1 MKASEVINRLKDVL
15 LSSTETEEVAKTTTK
30 EDVELKEQ
38 APEVQNENVSE
49 ESSSDQNT
57 DNSTS
62 SEDIREINYSA
73 DEVTSDSKEEIKS
86 EELEEEPQEEIVEE
100 KSPEYATKDEVA
112 EVRAMVE
119 KLRGMIETKEEAY
132 AEVPQELSS
141 DEAPTEPLSH
151 SPENQVSEKLG
162 ASISPNQNLNTTYGR
177 VLRALSK

>member
-49 ESSSDQNT
+49 ESSSDKNI

-86 EELEEEPQEEIVEE
+86 EELEEEPQEDIVEE
-100 KSPEYATKDEVA
+100 
-112 EVRAMVE
+112 
-119 KLRGMIETKEEAY
+119 
-132 AEVPQELSS
+132 
-141 DEAPTEPLSH
+141 
-151 SPENQVSEKLG
+151 
-162 ASISPNQNLNTTYGR
+162 
-177 VLRALSK
+177 

>member
-15 LSSTETEEVAKTTTK
+15 LSSTETEEVVKTTTK

-49 ESSSDQNT
+49 ESSSDQNI

-86 EELEEEPQEEIVEE
+86 EELEELIN
-100 KSPEYATKDEVA
+100 
-112 EVRAMVE
+112 
-119 KLRGMIETKEEAY
+119 KLT
-132 AEVPQELSS
+132 
-141 DEAPTEPLSH
+141 
-151 SPENQVSEKLG
+151 
-162 ASISPNQNLNTTYGR
+162 
-177 VLRALSK
+177 